1 MRTERFE
8 FPKSVRELAWQRAM
22 GRCEVCTQPFSGRR
36 CEYDHVIPA
45 ALRTENSATLANIRV
60 LCPKCHREKTLLED
74 MPRIVKAK
82 RIYEEAAN
90 LRAPKR
96 KIPSRPF
103 KVQRVNARKRRETP

>member
-1 MRTERFE
+1 MKTERCE
-8 FPKSVRELAWQRAM
+8 FPKSVREAAWQRAM

-36 CEYDHVIPA
+36 PQYDHVIPA
-45 ALRTENSATLANIRV
+45 ALRTENSATLANCRV
-60 LCPKCHREKTLLED
+60 LCPRCHLDKTAMED

-82 RIYEEAAN
+82 RIQEVAAN

-103 KVQRVNARKRRETP
+103 KVKYVKHRGKL